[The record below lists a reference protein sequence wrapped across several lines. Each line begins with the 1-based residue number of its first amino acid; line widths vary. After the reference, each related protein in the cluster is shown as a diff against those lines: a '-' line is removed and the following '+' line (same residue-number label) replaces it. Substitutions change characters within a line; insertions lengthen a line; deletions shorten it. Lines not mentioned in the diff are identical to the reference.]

1 MNAWLVTLNHW
12 AGAWETAVVRASW
25 QGGLAL
31 ALAWAAGRWI
41 PGLPARARCWLF
53 RLAYAK
59 LLFALV
65 WVTPIELR
73 WLPSSVANVSRPSV
87 ATIPAA
93 PLTMEHTE
101 PDPAN
106 ALAET
111 PRIHPAP
118 LSLGAWL
125 LLAWTVGAGAG
136 LYGLVRVG
144 GQARRL
150 RADARPVTDEPALD
164 ACAAMCRRLRVRR
177 APKLLTVD
185 AASGPLLTGM
195 FRPAIILPGRLL
207 DAGGS
212 ERLGMVLAHELAH
225 LKRRDLLWAWL
236 PAVADALF
244 FFHPLVWA
252 AGREWQLAHEIA
264 CDESAVRASQATLS
278 RYAGLLLETAAGQVQ
293 LAPLSGVMAIGILEN
308 KKTLKRRI
316 NAMKSI
322 PQNSRRRLALC
333 ATAIALIGGAGLLPW
348 RLVAQDS
355 ETETVAQLREENA
368 RLRAQL
374 NEARERFG
382 VEYRERREASESR
395 SERSPLIRSDETVAK
410 DKPATA
416 SSKESKTEFSRG
428 PEPTPATESLRN
440 AVGRN
445 AKMQARLKEL
455 SREEIRL
462 SEQQLAELNAR
473 VAAGQA
479 SGAEVVD
486 ARRELLNARRALA
499 ESEGDYRATVEL
511 IQGQIKLVGEQLDQV
526 KRQVEAGTAPNAAVI
541 AVRKE
546 LLRLQREQLL
556 TEMKAEKHI
565 ALRLDGVL
573 RADESAPAK

>member
-1 MNAWLVTLNHW
+1 
-12 AGAWETAVVRASW
+12 
-25 QGGLAL
+25 
-31 ALAWAAGRWI
+31 
-41 PGLPARARCWLF
+41 
-53 RLAYAK
+53 
-59 LLFALV
+59 
-65 WVTPIELR
+65 
-73 WLPSSVANVSRPSV
+73 
-87 ATIPAA
+87 
-93 PLTMEHTE
+93 
-101 PDPAN
+101 
-106 ALAET
+106 
-111 PRIHPAP
+111 
-118 LSLGAWL
+118 
-125 LLAWTVGAGAG
+125 
-136 LYGLVRVG
+136 
-144 GQARRL
+144 
-150 RADARPVTDEPALD
+150 
-164 ACAAMCRRLRVRR
+164 
-177 APKLLTVD
+177 
-185 AASGPLLTGM
+185 
-195 FRPAIILPGRLL
+195 
-207 DAGGS
+207 
-212 ERLGMVLAHELAH
+212 
-225 LKRRDLLWAWL
+225 
-236 PAVADALF
+236 
-244 FFHPLVWA
+244 
-252 AGREWQLAHEIA
+252 
-264 CDESAVRASQATLS
+264 
-278 RYAGLLLETAAGQVQ
+278 
-293 LAPLSGVMAIGILEN
+293 
-308 KKTLKRRI
+308 
-316 NAMKSI
+316 MKSI